1 MDNKEINNDAPRV
14 KRIIDA
20 NQFTPE
26 DRKALFKHFPEG
38 IVVFDLETTGLSPL
52 LDKIVELSAIKLT
65 PYKCK
70 TIDQLINPERPIPPE
85 TTEIHGIK
93 DEYVK
98 SSPVIKNFL
107 KGFYDFCE
115 GLPLLAHNA
124 QFDAGFL
131 VFESHQNEIELP
143 NIDIYCSLKMAR
155 NSFPHF
161 SKYRLNDL
169 ATQLEIPLESHHQAL
184 DDGLASLKIFCKAL
198 QRTHANPK
206 ESRLFKLTDFK
217 KSLNLEIPEHLTLIK
232 ENIFKQNTIDIKY
245 KGGSMKGKF
254 RPIRPISILPM
265 PKGTILYAHCLV
277 SDLYKSFAMSKIA
290 EARPYQKED
299 KNE

>member
-1 MDNKEINNDAPRV
+1 
-14 KRIIDA
+14 
-20 NQFTPE
+20 
-26 DRKALFKHFPEG
+26 LFKHFPEG

-85 TTEIHGIK
+85 TTEIHGIR
-93 DEYVK
+93 DDQIVG
-98 SSPVIKNFL
+98 SPLIGNFL
-107 KGFYDFCE
+107 TDFYDFCE

-124 QFDAGFL
+124 QFDAGFI
-131 VFESHQNEIELP
+131 VFESHKHNIELP
-143 NIDIYCSLKMAR
+143 KIDVYCSLKMAR
-155 NSFPHF
+155 NSYPHF

-169 ATQLEIPLESHHQAL
+169 AEQLEIPLESHHHAL
-184 DDGLASLKIFCKAL
+184 DDGLASLKIFCKSLMRA
-198 QRTHANPK
+198 HSNPK

-217 KSLNLEIPEHLTLIK
+217 KSLDLEIPKHLELIK

-277 SDLYKSFAMSKIA
+277 SDLYKSFALSKVA
-290 EARPYQKED
+290 EVRPHIKEQE
-299 KNE
+299 NE